1 MSAIETS
8 PAAAVDAV
16 DAGSPASTVA
26 PDHAE
31 RRKVVL
37 QLATTPVLIALAL
50 LALYL
55 WVNGQHLDSIEQRTL
70 NRSYLTTSVGQ
81 HLKLS
86 FLAAAITLV
95 IAVPLGIVLS
105 RPWARF
111 VAPFFLGLA
120 NIGQAFPA
128 IGLLVLLTMKLDV
141 GVKVAMISIV
151 SYSVLPVLRNTI
163 VGLQEI
169 DPAVVE
175 AASGI
180 GMRPGEIL
188 RKIELPLAV
197 PVLMAGVRTTLV
209 LAVGVAT
216 LATFVN
222 AGGLGDIIVNGL
234 KLNRFPVQVTGAVL
248 VMCIAFFVD
257 WLARIAEEFTRPRG
271 L

>member
-1 MSAIETS
+1 MSATTEAPPTG
-8 PAAAVDAV
+8 V
-16 DAGSPASTVA
+16 DAGSLAFTVA
-26 PDHAE
+26 RDRTS
-31 RRKVVL
+31 RRNVL
-37 QLATTPVLIALAL
+37 RLATTPVLIAVAL
-50 LALYL
+50 LGLYL
-55 WVNGQHLDSIEQRTL
+55 WVHAQNLDSIEQRTL
-70 NRSYLTTSVGQ
+70 NWSYLSTAIGQ
-81 HLKLS
+81 HLKLT

-95 IAVPLGIVLS
+95 IAVPLGIALS
-105 RPWARF
+105 RPRARL
-111 VAPFFLGLA
+111 VAPLFLGLA

-151 SYSVLPVLRNTI
+151 AYSVLPVLRNTI
-163 VGLQEI
+163 VGLQQI

-175 AASGI
+175 AAGGI

-209 LAVGVAT
+209 LAVGVTT